1 MPDPPPYR
9 PQVSPGEPEASPAI
23 AADAVPPRPQLEQA
37 AAAPLPVRPAI
48 QADDGAIF
56 HGVHRG
62 RALALAFI
70 HTPPPPPFRWPE
82 TIAID
87 HANEQAPD
95 LPGGARAGWRGISD

>member
-9 PQVSPGEPEASPAI
+9 PQASPGEPGASPAI

-37 AAAPLPVRPAI
+37 AAASLPVRPTF

-62 RALALAFI
+62 RAPALASI
-70 HTPPPPPFRWPE
+70 HTPPSPPFRWPE
-82 TIAID
+82 TIATD
-87 HANEQAPD
+87 NANEQAPE
-95 LPGGARAGWRGISD
+95 LPGGAPGGPALDQ